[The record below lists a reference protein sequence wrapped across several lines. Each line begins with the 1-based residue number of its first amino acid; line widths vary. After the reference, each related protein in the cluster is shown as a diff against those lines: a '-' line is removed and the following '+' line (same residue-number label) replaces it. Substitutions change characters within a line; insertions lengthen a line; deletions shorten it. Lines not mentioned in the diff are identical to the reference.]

1 MMPVNWTYGKKY
13 DDDDGD
19 GNDDDDDGNDG
30 DDDGNDED
38 DDGNDGDDDGND
50 GDDDE
55 TWRRQGWRSYWWQ
68 VPRPTPP
75 PIKLLPHWILH
86 IFKSHLLYSTL
97 TLYSRFNLDHFHGTL
112 LAKFYNLPLIQA
124 L

>member
-1 MMPVNWTYGKKY
+1 MPVNWKYGKQY

-30 DDDGNDED
+30 DDDG
-38 DDGNDGDDDGND
+38 
-50 GDDDE
+50 

-75 PIKLLPHWILH
+75 PIKLLPHSSYL
-86 IFKSHLLYSTL
+86 
-97 TLYSRFNLDHFHGTL
+97 
-112 LAKFYNLPLIQA
+112 
-124 L
+124 